1 MLGDTGVGKTSIVK
15 VSIYIIIMFMVMVM
29 VMVNGIGIIIFS
41 KTKLS
46 GWSCKRLTRLPL

>member
-15 VSIYIIIMFMVMVM
+15 VSIYIIIMFMVM